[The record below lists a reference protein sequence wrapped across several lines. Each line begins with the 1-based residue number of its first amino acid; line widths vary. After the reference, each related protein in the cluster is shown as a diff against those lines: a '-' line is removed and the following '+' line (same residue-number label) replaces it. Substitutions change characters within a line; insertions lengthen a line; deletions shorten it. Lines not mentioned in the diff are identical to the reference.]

1 MQDKTLPF
9 PRGSTY
15 SDGGQIAM
23 TATYCDGL
31 EGRVFETED
40 TVHETGQKIKLRVL
54 RNTTGGDITVARN
67 FCEISLAASLAFGRK
82 CSAFGAALSGQ
93 GVMAKPL
100 DDAYAVG
107 QTIPENDLFYV
118 VELGPCGVL
127 TDANAIALAAG
138 SAITT
143 DAAGRIHAAV
153 AAAGEYVIGTLDR
166 SAVVSGQE
174 VIVHVNEGLDNE
186 GA

>member
-15 SDGGQIAM
+15 SDGGLVTM
-23 TATYCDGL
+23 TATYADGL

-40 TVHETGQKIKLRVL
+40 TVHNTGQKIKLRVL
-54 RNTTGGDITVARN
+54 RNSTGGAITVARN
-67 FCEISLAASLAFGRK
+67 FCEISRAASLAWGRK
-82 CSAFGAALSGQ
+82 CSAFGASLSGQ
-93 GVMAKPL
+93 GVVAKPL
-100 DDAYAVG
+100 DDAYTVG

-118 VELGPCGVL
+118 VEAGPCGVL
-127 TDANAIALAAG
+127 TDANAIALPAG
-138 SAITT
+138 SAIAT
-143 DAAGRIHAAV
+143 DAAARIHATA

-166 SAVVSGQE
+166 SAVVSSQE
-174 VIVHVNEGLDNE
+174 VIVHVNEGLNNE